1 MSNIGSIANIGLVR
15 SKYCPNPT
23 AERFIE
29 ALVVAVP
36 GTPAIPTELIVITS
50 SDITKK
56 LKLIGFPVIFATII
70 INIPGNIPAHPFIPV
85 VAPKLATNVE
95 VDEFA
100 PSESRV
106 SRVTGIHP
114 RLDLDVNAS
123 ISGNSLNITATGVG
137 NAEITLTKSDSKY
150 NSPPVVYFKENTQD
164 VMRVGSY
171 DPISFKINLKVV
183 GGRVEIIKKDI
194 DNGNTT
200 PQGEAT
206 LKGAVYGVYDAT
218 NDELITTLTTDE
230 NSYAISGYLPKLG
243 KFYLK
248 EITPSLGYTLDTQ
261 KYEFTIDE
269 DTLLVNVNVFEEV
282 IKRNFEFTKVYAT
295 DKTEIM
301 TPEVGAKF
309 AVYNSNGEKVFE
321 DGQVIKSIEEFLVSY
336 EDMLNISKIS
346 KMIINLIHDEPTISK
361 FPSIINQQYLWNIT
375 VQNNLITVVSYV
387 DHRSE
392 KGGKIR
398 ENFKIILKKD
408 GSRYKIVDLI
418 FNGEKSEKIIY

>member
-123 ISGNSLNITATGVG
+123 ISTG
-137 NAEITLTKSDSKY
+137 NAFFFYVIGLNPNILS
-150 NSPPVVYFKENTQD
+150 SPK
-164 VMRVGSY
+164 
-171 DPISFKINLKVV
+171 
-183 GGRVEIIKKDI
+183 
-194 DNGNTT
+194 
-200 PQGEAT
+200 
-206 LKGAVYGVYDAT
+206 
-218 NDELITTLTTDE
+218 
-230 NSYAISGYLPKLG
+230 
-243 KFYLK
+243 
-248 EITPSLGYTLDTQ
+248 
-261 KYEFTIDE
+261 
-269 DTLLVNVNVFEEV
+269 
-282 IKRNFEFTKVYAT
+282 
-295 DKTEIM
+295 
-301 TPEVGAKF
+301 
-309 AVYNSNGEKVFE
+309 
-321 DGQVIKSIEEFLVSY
+321 
-336 EDMLNISKIS
+336 
-346 KMIINLIHDEPTISK
+346 
-361 FPSIINQQYLWNIT
+361 
-375 VQNNLITVVSYV
+375 
-387 DHRSE
+387 
-392 KGGKIR
+392 
-398 ENFKIILKKD
+398 
-408 GSRYKIVDLI
+408 
-418 FNGEKSEKIIY
+418 